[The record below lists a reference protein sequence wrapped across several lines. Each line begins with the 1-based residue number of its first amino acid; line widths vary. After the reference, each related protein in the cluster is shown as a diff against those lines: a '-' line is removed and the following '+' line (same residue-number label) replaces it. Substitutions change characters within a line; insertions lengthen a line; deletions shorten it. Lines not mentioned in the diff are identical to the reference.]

1 MHLLTIWFYIHCLP
15 WKFPSTKPTDVNKK
29 NSRSPTGEVTL
40 VTGSS
45 GFSSF
50 QGLVY
55 DHDCSQTP
63 DHTQVDGGGNTLIVD
78 QRYNYIYVKASL
90 STATG
95 TGFLSNASTFFCSP
109 LPAAP
114 VLQVHSSDSDQ
125 ITLTWP
131 NPELYNAP
139 LIGYNIFLD
148 DGLGGDL
155 LLHHYVPADD
165 VAYDETNESVLL
177 SIHPVT
183 YGRWYRASVTVA
195 SAAGNTTALSAV
207 SAQACAA
214 PPNPVLE
221 RLSSATSL
229 VVTWN
234 ASVTAKI
241 CAAHSNLAAIKKVK
255 NWWFLICFFCK
266 FALGVLSK
274 IGTLGGVATPKKL
287 DVVPPSPRLCGGVG
301 AHQLHRNWWSESKL
315 GFIKFRSPW
324 CSSAFLPATWLDP
337 WDGEVE
343 REWG

>member
-1 MHLLTIWFYIHCLP
+1 MLWSLLRPGVCICLLHDHTLFNL
-15 WKFPSTKPTDVNKK
+15 KVSFHKTNVNKK
-29 NSRSPTGEVTL
+29 IQISDW
-40 VTGSS
+40 SS
-45 GFSSF
+45 L
-50 QGLVY
+50 QGLIY

-63 DHTQVDGGGNTLIVD
+63 DHTQVDGSGNTLIVD

-139 LIGYNIFLD
+139 LIGYNIYLD

-165 VAYDETNESVLL
+165 VAYDETNESVFL

-221 RLSSATSL
+221 RLPSATSL
-229 VVTWN
+229 VVSWN
-234 ASVTAKI
+234 ASATAKI
-241 CAAHSNLAAIKKVK
+241 CAAHSNLAI
-255 NWWFLICFFCK
+255 
-266 FALGVLSK
+266 
-274 IGTLGGVATPKKL
+274 
-287 DVVPPSPRLCGGVG
+287 R
-301 AHQLHRNWWSESKL
+301 
-315 GFIKFRSPW
+315 
-324 CSSAFLPATWLDP
+324 
-337 WDGEVE
+337 
-343 REWG
+343 

>member
-1 MHLLTIWFYIHCLP
+1 MKPFETCCMHLLTIWFYLHCST
-15 WKFPSTKPTDVNKK
+15 WKFLSTKPTDQQKK
-29 NSRSPTGEVTL
+29 LQISDWRGD
-40 VTGSS
+40 
-45 GFSSF
+45 GFF
-50 QGLVY
+50 IQGLVY

-148 DGLGGDL
+148 DGFGGDL

-241 CAAHSNLAAIKKVK
+241 CAAHSNLAIKKVK
-255 NWWFLICFFCK
+255 NWWF
-266 FALGVLSK
+266 
-274 IGTLGGVATPKKL
+274 
-287 DVVPPSPRLCGGVG
+287 
-301 AHQLHRNWWSESKL
+301 
-315 GFIKFRSPW
+315 
-324 CSSAFLPATWLDP
+324 
-337 WDGEVE
+337 
-343 REWG
+343 